1 MKRGYDV
8 KLRKCEFK
16 SVVEQGKSR
25 GEVSE
30 IFQVPYETVRN
41 WIKVYKKTGKLTSQV
56 SKEVNP

>member
-41 WIKVYKKTGKLTSQV
+41 WIKVYRKTNLAGIQRSEPLET
-56 SKEVNP
+56 